1 MSFNIRFATPGDAP
15 TILHLI
21 RLLAEHEHEPEAVAV
36 TIAELR
42 AQLGEAHPP
51 FECLIAED
59 DRRPIGFALFF
70 RNYSTWRGRPG
81 LFLEDL
87 FVVEE
92 YRGRGVGAAL
102 MGRLRQ
108 IVAERGWGRME
119 WAVLNWTTAAQNFYR
134 GHGAR
139 PLEDWTL
146 WRIDGVSLAI
156 QPPES

>member
-1 MSFNIRFATPGDAP
+1 MSFDIRFATPGDAP

-119 WAVLNWTTAAQNFYR
+119 WAVLNWNTAAQNFYR

>member
-1 MSFNIRFATPGDAP
+1 MSFDIRFATPGDAP

-87 FVVEE
+87 FIVEE

-119 WAVLNWTTAAQNFYR
+119 WAVLNWNTAAQNFYR